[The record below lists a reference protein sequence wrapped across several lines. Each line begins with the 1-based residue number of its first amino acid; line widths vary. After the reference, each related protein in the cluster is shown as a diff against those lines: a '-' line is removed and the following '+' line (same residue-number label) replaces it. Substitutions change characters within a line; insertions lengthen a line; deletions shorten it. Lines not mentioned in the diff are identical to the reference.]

1 MKFLYKSIFVASL
14 FIFFGC
20 NDDFDNPVDE
30 IVITSGEADF
40 SKYVALGNSLTAGF
54 ADNALYRSSQ
64 MNSFP
69 AIIAGQ
75 MSAAGGGSF
84 TQPLMPENNQG
95 GFSDLGMPGKL
106 QLQIVNGSPMPVP
119 TSPGGTFQSSL
130 VTGPFNNMGIPGAK
144 SFHLVAP
151 GYGNPE
157 GIAQGLANPYFARFA
172 SSASTTILE
181 DALAQQPTFFTLW
194 IGNNDV
200 LGFATSGGIGINQA
214 GNLNP
219 ATYGGN
225 DLSDPQMVAS
235 VLNSILE
242 NLVINN
248 GAKGAIANLPNV
260 TSIPFF
266 NVVPSKPLTTANSS
280 YAAQIP
286 LLNETFGQ
294 LNMVFD
300 ALNAPERKI
309 YFDPDGAS
317 GIVFTDDSLTDLSV
331 QITAVLMQVGIAPE
345 QAQLLGT
352 TFGQARQSRE
362 GDLIPLTMSSR
373 IGQIDMQRVGNLMQ
387 MGLDQEQAA
396 QFSVIGLTYPD
407 DAWVLS
413 ENEVAQVQATTIAIN
428 NSIAQLASVYQL
440 ALVDVNRLMTNM
452 ESGMQFNGIGYDA
465 SFITGGAFSLD
476 GVHLTSRGYA
486 IVANH
491 FMDAINSKYGSNL
504 RHVDIHNYPGIDFP

>member
-1 MKFLYKSIFVASL
+1 MKSLYKSIFVASL
-14 FIFFGC
+14 LIFFGC
-20 NDDFDNPVDE
+20 NDDFDNSVED
-30 IVITSGEADF
+30 IVITNGNADF
-40 SKYVALGNSLTAGF
+40 SKYVAIGNSLTAGF
-54 ADNALYRSSQ
+54 ADNALYRSAQ

-84 TQPLMPENNQG
+84 TQPLMPENDQG

-106 QLQIVNGSPMPVP
+106 QLQIVNGSPAPVP
-119 TSPGGTFQSSL
+119 MSPGGTFQSSF
-130 VTGPFNNMGIPGAK
+130 VNGPFNNLGVPGAK

-151 GYGNPE
+151 GYGNPA
-157 GIAQGLANPYFARFA
+157 GVALGVANPYFARFA
-172 SSASTTILE
+172 SSASTTILA
-181 DALAQQPTFFTLW
+181 DAMAQQPTFFTLW

-200 LGFATSGGIGINQA
+200 LGYATSGGVGVNQA
-214 GNLNP
+214 GNPNP

-225 DLSDPQMVAS
+225 DLSDPQVVAGVINS
-235 VLNSILE
+235 VLE

-248 GAKGAIANLPNV
+248 GAKGAIANIPNV

-266 NVVPSKPLTTANSS
+266 NVVPSKPLTAANSA

-317 GIVFTDDSLTDLSV
+317 GIVFIDDSLPNLST
-331 QITAVLMQVGIAPE
+331 QIATILTQAGIPAA

-352 TFGQARQSRE
+352 TFGQARQSKE
-362 GDLIPLTMSSR
+362 GDLIPMTMSSS
-373 IGQIDMQRVGNLMQ
+373 IGQIDTNRVVALMQ
-387 MGLDQEQAA
+387 MGLPQEQAA
-396 QFSVIGLTYPD
+396 QFSVIGLTYPE

-413 ENEVAQVQATTIAIN
+413 QNEVDQVNVATQAIN
-428 NSIAQLASVYQL
+428 NAIAQLASSYQL
-440 ALVDVNRLMTNM
+440 ALVDVNRLMNNM
-452 ESGMQFNGIGYDA
+452 ESGIQFNGVGYDA

-486 IVANH
+486 IVANY
-491 FMDAINSKYGSNL
+491 FIDAINAKHGSSL
-504 RHVDIHNYPGIDFP
+504 RHVDIHNYSGIDFP